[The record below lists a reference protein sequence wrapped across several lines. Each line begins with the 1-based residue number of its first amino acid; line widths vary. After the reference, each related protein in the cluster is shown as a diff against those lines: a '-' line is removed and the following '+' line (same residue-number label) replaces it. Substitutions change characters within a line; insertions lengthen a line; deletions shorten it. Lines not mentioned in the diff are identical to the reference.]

1 MEYGK
6 PAFEHS
12 VFDPYV
18 IFFFYLSISISG
30 FFMYIS
36 GFYWKSS
43 STEEVTARLVNGFI
57 IQALNQFCDMLSHT
71 SFIAPSFQSRK
82 TQIHSFTFS
91 TSQNTTCRML
101 VHLFRSADIVRCFK
115 FELDLCPEPTPGM
128 LNLFFFPF
136 FCYFDLT
143 CFYQP
148 MLIRLFIVH
157 IQIVRAR
164 HTSICF
170 MPMKKLSILTMNRFR
185 YVILIVYLFLSFFKG
200 DYRNTSLAS
209 DYVGSDTVPVTPC
222 NSPVDLTRESSDE
235 SPHGRKPKT
244 RKRSRE
250 TSGSAFIRRSYR
262 LKRRKFC

>member
-1 MEYGK
+1 
-6 PAFEHS
+6 
-12 VFDPYV
+12 
-18 IFFFYLSISISG
+18 
-30 FFMYIS
+30 MYIS
-36 GFYWKSS
+36 GFFWKSS

-57 IQALNQFCDMLSHT
+57 IQALNQFCDMLSYT

-143 CFYQP
+143 CFYQS
-148 MLIRLFIVH
+148 MLIRQFIVQS
-157 IQIVRAR
+157 QIMRAQR
-164 HTSICF
+164 TSIFF
-170 MPMKKLSILTMNRFR
+170 MQMKNLSILTLNRFR

-200 DYRNTSLAS
+200 DYRNTSLAT
-209 DYVGSDTVPVTPC
+209 DDVESDTVPETPC
-222 NSPVDLTRESSDE
+222 NSPVDLTRDSGDD
-235 SPHGRKPKT
+235 SPHGQKTKT

-250 TSGSAFIRRSYR
+250 TSGSAFIRRSCR
-262 LKRRKFC
+262 LKRKKFC